1 MQHAQSNNFITHK
14 HYVKNHDARK
24 SLTIDTRN
32 QFQPL
37 ENVIEEQPNNN
48 ELKMA
53 QETTKNLRND
63 PTMSAEKSVEKISS
77 GTDPSH
83 NNFVSSNVDNYI
95 NNIRRSE
102 NKRMLKNIATTSA
115 NYKKIINC
123 RKLHC

>member
-1 MQHAQSNNFITHK
+1 MQHAQSDNFITHK

-53 QETTKNLRND
+53 QKTTKNLRND
-63 PTMSAEKSVEKISS
+63 PTISS

-83 NNFVSSNVDNYI
+83 NNFVSSNVENYI

>member
-1 MQHAQSNNFITHK
+1 MQHAQSDNFITHK

-63 PTMSAEKSVEKISS
+63 LLCQPKNLLKRYHQAQILPT
-77 GTDPSH
+77 
-83 NNFVSSNVDNYI
+83 
-95 NNIRRSE
+95 
-102 NKRMLKNIATTSA
+102 
-115 NYKKIINC
+115 II
-123 RKLHC
+123 LFHPM